1 MAIEDPIEAAM
12 LHVSSKVEGDA
23 LPANLS
29 VTLNFHPDAICR
41 GMLMLEALAADGVYR
56 SQFETLT
63 SNGGLTAYPGGGGSV
78 GCGKTLFLA
87 GRMSMPAQACARN
100 MGRLITGTESL
111 AAHRALVHH
120 IFECAEACWSEPH
133 SVTRIAFLNRHTL
146 ALRKSAS

>member
-63 SNGGLTAYPGGGGSV
+63 SNGGLTAYPGGGGALDV
-78 GCGKTLFLA
+78 GKRYFWRG
-87 GRMSMPAQACARN
+87 
-100 MGRLITGTESL
+100 
-111 AAHRALVHH
+111 V
-120 IFECAEACWSEPH
+120 
-133 SVTRIAFLNRHTL
+133 
-146 ALRKSAS
+146 